1 MKDLIPD
8 QINVVGQNKAVV
20 LLKLDGDAAFG
31 GLGNVA
37 GRSVSNRDGEPVAGG
52 DLSGLF
58 AGAEYA
64 DNESESR
71 NAGWGEGVGGVAGA
85 GGGEEN
91 GYGGGRP
98 SELIVVVGRKAG
110 IHQVEFAFEF
120 AEDFVVDLVFGAQ
133 MSGDGTFDVAELLGE
148 VAVEIRLVDAL
159 TAVRCEVQFAGTKT
173 RCISG

>member
-1 MKDLIPD
+1 M
-8 QINVVGQNKAVV
+8 
-20 LLKLDGDAAFG
+20 
-31 GLGNVA
+31 
-37 GRSVSNRDGEPVAGG
+37 SNRDGEPVAGG

-159 TAVRCEVQFAGTKT
+159 TAVRCEVQFAAAVVFFQTFKGFEVLAFVFAAQT
-173 RCISG
+173 RQLGKSGFDELAAGPGFLF